1 MAHRI
6 VWKHESSVNVVIYER
21 GDIPIPGMWI
31 EEKRIVRNTL
41 VLRGRGEV
49 RVYQV
54 REWLSQKECRA
65 TLMSVNYDTGER
77 IVKI

>member
-1 MAHRI
+1 
-6 VWKHESSVNVVIYER
+6 
-21 GDIPIPGMWI
+21 
-31 EEKRIVRNTL
+31 
-41 VLRGRGEV
+41 V